1 MRSHT
6 RTTGTSARAT
16 TFAQQN
22 FFLLCLPARLPE
34 PTHHPSCSRFHS
46 LLDLLLS
53 LYRSPRRR
61 RRQLLALSLLFRLPT
76 REDREKGDP
85 LFILLS
91 GTRESA
97 GQSSAEHRT
106 RVLSSKEREN
116 ERERE
121 REGQRKRA
129 AGEKPSLPAA
139 SPSLAL
145 SVSDPLQTLL
155 FG

>member
-145 SVSDPLQTLL
+145 SLSLSLCL
-155 FG
+155 